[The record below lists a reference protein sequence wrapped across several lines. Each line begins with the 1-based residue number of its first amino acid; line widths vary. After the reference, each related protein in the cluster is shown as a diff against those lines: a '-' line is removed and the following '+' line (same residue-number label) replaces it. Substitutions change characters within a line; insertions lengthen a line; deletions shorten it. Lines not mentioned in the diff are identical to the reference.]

1 MFADFH
7 LWAVV
12 GGIVAALAVITLVS
26 VTVVLVKRRPGGERE
41 RDHSDTS
48 LNDLSA
54 DIAKPAKTAK

>member
-1 MFADFH
+1 
-7 LWAVV
+7 
-12 GGIVAALAVITLVS
+12 VAALAVITLVS